1 MKRMSVLIVA
11 LLFAAPLF
19 AQGPLRIHVTV
30 AKSADGFVEGGTRVA
45 DTAKDIREILQD
57 KDHREYVR
65 LVDSPDAAELI
76 YEVKFSGQVESGSTT
91 ELQRGI
97 FGGIVATS
105 SAKTLPAVGVV
116 LRVVGKE
123 YRKEFSHVQQ
133 LFWKDLAKRIVW
145 QIDEWIV
152 ANIKVLREDAK

>member
-1 MKRMSVLIVA
+1 MKRMSLLIGA
-11 LLFAAPLF
+11 LLMAAPLF

-30 AKSADGFVEGGTRVA
+30 AKSGGFIEGGTRVA

-57 KDHREYVR
+57 KDHRDYVR

-97 FGGIVATS
+97 FGGVVANT

-133 LFWKDLAKRIVW
+133 LFWKDLAKRVVW